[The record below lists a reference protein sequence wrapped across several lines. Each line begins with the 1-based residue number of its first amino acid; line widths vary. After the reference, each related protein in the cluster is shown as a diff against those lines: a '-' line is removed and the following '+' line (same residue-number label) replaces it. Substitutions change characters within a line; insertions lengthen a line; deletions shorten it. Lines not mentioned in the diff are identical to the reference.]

1 MATKQSTSPTGTSPP
16 TTAAGG
22 LSPAAQAAIA
32 KAFPGGIP
40 TLAPADKK
48 QTSQSSPIGKVPYQ
62 ATGANGELLYN
73 ADGTPVRWQAVRP
86 EPIVSRIGGEAAGR
100 IGAVGVTPKYYAG
113 DDAALL
119 VGLPPEVL
127 ADLQFR
133 MTKIGLYGSKK
144 PNITYGI
151 PDADTINAFS
161 QVLGAANASGYTYQE
176 ILSLWGS
183 QGVQAMQP
191 EAPKPTHT
199 ISTTNT
205 ADLVAVFKKAARDA
219 IGKEVDDETATR
231 WAHTFQGSE
240 AAYQS
245 SAYAVQDAAAGGNT
259 TMQSPMDPT
268 TFADQQLKQNNPDEY
283 GATRAINQLDTFRKI
298 LSGPFAGGQ

>member
-1 MATKQSTSPTGTSPP
+1 MATKNQTSPTGTSPP

-22 LSPAAQAAIA
+22 LSPGAQAAIA

-40 TLAPADKK
+40 TLAPDKK
-48 QTSQSSPIGKVPYQ
+48 QTGQSSPIGGVPYQ
-62 ATGANGELLYN
+62 ATGPNGELLYN
-73 ADGTPVRWQAVRP
+73 PDGTPVRWKAVRP
-86 EPIVSRIGGEAAGR
+86 DPVVSRIGGETGGR
-100 IGAVGVTPKYYAG
+100 IGGVAVTPQYYPG
-113 DDAALL
+113 DAEGLL
-119 VGLPPEVL
+119 AGLPPEVL
-127 ADLQFR
+127 RDLQFR
-133 MTKIGLYGSKK
+133 MVKIGLFSSKT

-151 PDADTINAFS
+151 PDKDTVNAFS
-161 QVLGAANASGYTYQE
+161 QILGAANAGGYNYNE
-176 ILSLWGS
+176 ILDLWGA
-183 QGVQAMQP
+183 QGVQALQP